1 MQKGAMIMS
10 VSVMPSSA
18 AISGSV
24 RVAAMDR
31 RLTTMESTEAPASAL
46 RLISITAPP
55 RARDATS
62 NIIVNSCIDT

>member
-1 MQKGAMIMS
+1 MQKGARTMR

-31 RLTTMESTEAPASAL
+31 RLTTIESTHAPESAL
-46 RLISITAPP
+46 RLISIMAPP
-55 RARDATS
+55 MARDAMS